1 MTTPA
6 HPRHSQSGV
15 ISLLAAFTLLLAV
28 MLSVLSVDTARLWMA
43 KRQVQ
48 RTADMAALAAA
59 RYTGCGSSSAQ
70 AVLAATNSASVN
82 GLKLS
87 GTGSNGTLTL
97 QRGVHGVDAAGLRT
111 FTVQDSEASN
121 AARVQVSQTVPSS
134 IAASLMGEG
143 NTTLRATATAK
154 GGPPAASYS
163 IGSFASITQNQAN
176 FIGSLFRGIL
186 GNNSLNLGVAALT
199 DLAGTSINLLALQ
212 AVAGA
217 ATIDELLNR
226 EVPLSQLLQWLATA
240 SPSSAAA
247 QTALNQLGS
256 ASLNS
261 GLKVRLRD
269 VLSIQI
275 PASQASATVDIN
287 LLDLVQTSLLVG
299 KGKGTINLDLAITGV
314 GGISLNLLNPP
325 RIVTGAAGKSLSGAW
340 CSEAKSAQFSLKVG
354 LNTGL
359 SGLLALD
366 MALYLDLLQTA
377 GRLSTLNI
385 APGNTTGNFN
395 IASDVVMLRLNDAK
409 TPDGSKR
416 AVITGFLGLPL
427 IGIDLKLPLLSAN
440 NASAPFNIQSTAD
453 LPKRVATQGVG
464 SGTIGGLLG
473 DDTVIKFVVL
483 GLLPIDLS
491 FIQDLVMAPLQP
503 IAALVIEPLLQLFGF
518 DIGLVRVQLLD
529 IESSKPVLIQ

>member
-154 GGPPAASYS
+154 GGPPVATYS

-176 FIGSLFRGIL
+176 FITSLFRGIL

-299 KGKGTINLDLAITGV
+299 KGKGLINLDLKIPLLGGV
-314 GGISLNLLNPP
+314 SLNLLNPP
-325 RIVTGAAGKSLSGAW
+325 RIAVGPAGKYLNGSW
-340 CSEAKSAQFSLKVG
+340 CTETSSAQFSLKVG
-354 LNTGL
+354 INPL
-359 SGLLALD
+359 SLGVVN
-366 MALYLDLLQTA
+366 MALYVDLLKTR
-377 GRLSTLNI
+377 GNLSELTI
-385 APGNTTGNFN
+385 APGNTRGV
-395 IASDVVMLRLNDAK
+395 IDVGSTIVNLRLGDN
-409 TPDGSKR
+409 TTIDGSKP
-416 AVITGFLGLPL
+416 ATLAGIPFVPL
-427 IGIDLKLPLLSAN
+427 VTAELDLPLLDAKGGQ
-440 NASAPFNIQSTAD
+440 APFAITSSAD
-453 LPKRVATQGVG
+453 LPKSVSTQGVG
-464 SGTIGGLLG
+464 SGTVAGLLG
-473 DDTVIKFVVL
+473 DDFKLIFRVL
-483 GLLPIDLS
+483 GIPINLS
-491 FIQDLVMAPLQP
+491 WVQDALAPIFQTVANLVVDPVLK
-503 IAALVIEPLLQLFGF
+503 LFGV
-518 DIGLVRVQLLD
+518 DLGLVRVQLNK

>member
-1 MTTPA
+1 MTTQA
-6 HPRHSQSGV
+6 RTRSSQSGV

-28 MLSVLSVDTARLWMA
+28 TLSVLSVDTARLWMA

-59 RYTGCGSSSAQ
+59 RYTGCGSSAAQ
-70 AVLAATNSASVN
+70 ATLAATNAVRAN
-82 GLKLS
+82 GMALD
-87 GTGSNGTLTL
+87 GTPGAGTLTL
-97 QRGVHGVDAAGLRT
+97 QRGVHGVDAAGMRT
-111 FTVQDSEASN
+111 FVVQDSEASN
-121 AARVQVSQTVPSS
+121 AARVQLTQTVPSS
-134 IAASLMGEG
+134 IVSGLLGDG
-143 NTTLRATATAK
+143 STTLRATATAK
-154 GGPPAASYS
+154 GGPPAATFS

-176 FIGSLFRGIL
+176 FITALFKGIL
-186 GNNSLNLGVAALT
+186 GNSSLNLGVAALT

-247 QTALNQLGS
+247 QTALSQLGS

-269 VLSIQI
+269 VLSIQV

-287 LLDLVQTSLLVG
+287 VLDLVQTSLLVG
-299 KGKGTINLDLAITGV
+299 KGKGVINLGLSIPNV
-314 GGISLNLLNPP
+314 SSISLNLLNPP
-325 RIVTGAAGKSLSGAW
+325 QIAVGPAGKSLSGAW
-340 CSEAKSAQFSLKVG
+340 CREAKSAQLSLKVG
-354 LNTGL
+354 LDINLGL
-359 SGLLALD
+359 AALD
-366 MALYLDLLQTA
+366 MALYVDMLQTA
-377 GRLSTLNI
+377 GRLSALNI

-395 IASDVVMLRLNDAK
+395 IASDVLVLRLNDAK
-409 TPDGSKR
+409 TADGSKR
-416 AVITGFLGLPL
+416 AVVTVVGIPVL
-427 IGIDLKLPLLSAN
+427 GIDLRLPLLSAQ
-440 NASAPFNIQSTAD
+440 NATAPFQVTSVAD
-453 LPKRVATQGVG
+453 LPKRIQTQGVG
-464 SGTIGGLLG
+464 SGTIAGLLG

-483 GLLPIDLS
+483 GFLPFNLSWLQGLLALP
-491 FIQDLVMAPLQP
+491 FEG
-503 IAALVIEPLLQLFGF
+503 IANVVVEPLLQLFGF

>member
-1 MTTPA
+1 MTTPV

-154 GGPPAASYS
+154 GGPPVGTYS
-163 IGSFASITQNQAN
+163 IGSFASITQRQAN
-176 FIGSLFRGIL
+176 FITSLFRGIL

-217 ATIDELLNR
+217 ATLDELLNR

-299 KGKGTINLDLAITGV
+299 KGKGLLNLDLNVGNGV
-314 GGISLNLLNPP
+314 GAISLNLLNPP
-325 RIVTGAAGKSLSGAW
+325 KIAVGPAGKSLAGAW
-340 CSEAKSAQFSLKVG
+340 CSEAKSAQLSLKVG
-354 LNTGL
+354 LNIN
-359 SGLLALD
+359 LLVAALD
-366 MALYLDLLQTA
+366 MALYVDVLQTA
-377 GRLSTLNI
+377 GRLSDLSI
-385 APGNTTGNFN
+385 KPGNTTGNFN
-395 IASDVVMLRLNDAK
+395 VASDVVVLRLNDAK
-409 TPDGSKR
+409 TVDGSKR
-416 AVITGFLGLPL
+416 AVVTALGLPVL
-427 IGIDLKLPLLSAN
+427 GIDLRLPLLSAQ
-440 NASAPFNIQSTAD
+440 NATAPFQVTSSAD
-453 LPKRVATQGVG
+453 LPKRVQTQGVG
-464 SGTIGGLLG
+464 SGTIAGLLG

-483 GLLPIDLS
+483 GFLPFNLS
-491 FIQDLVMAPLQP
+491 WLQDALAFPLQL
-503 IAALVIEPLLQLFGF
+503 IANIVVEPLLQLFGF